1 MKRLLAYILLIS
13 ATSIAVAQD
22 VAKFAEQDIIGTARY
37 VGMAGAMTAIGG
49 DPTSVMFD
57 NPAGLGLYKHMEVSL
72 TLDLQ
77 LDRTWQSGYK
87 NFTDKRNYFIPTQC
101 SFAIPFP
108 AGAGSKIVSHNLFVG
123 YQRLKNYSRTYS
135 AAVNATTSITDVMT
149 DMANMQGTV
158 RNDYGYRDASG
169 NIFMYNDVWDN
180 ANVGWL
186 TALGYGTDRMQW
198 DATSPG
204 SADSTFYPYH
214 IPGEVILQEAIIKE
228 SGYKNQYS
236 FDYALNIDDRWYLG
250 IGLNIVSVDYVKSV
264 YYGETYTDNA
274 WLDLNHRLEYKG
286 AGINASV
293 GFIGRPTRWMR
304 FGIGFQ
310 TPSAC
315 TMKIKHYGDAASSDA
330 AKTYNYAVSTPVN
343 FYTDREFRMP
353 LRLST
358 GLGFQIGNYGLL
370 SLQYNF
376 AHWKNMKN
384 VHSLRVGGEAVIADN
399 FYLNAGY
406 AYESEF
412 LKPNEDYVWYMQPT
426 DVRTDTDFSN
436 LRYSHNASLGF
447 GYRGKYLIAQIAYSL
462 RWQRIGLFPFD
473 LAEPYNMH
481 TMTHRIALTFGFHM

>member
-1 MKRLLAYILLIS
+1 MKRLFAYILLIS

-135 AAVNATTSITDVMT
+135 AAVNAATSITDVMT
-149 DMANMQGTV
+149 DMANTAGNNE
-158 RNDYGYRDASG
+158 NDFFDSAGDFS
-169 NIFMYNDVWDN
+169 NNVWDN
-180 ANVGWL
+180 QYVGWL
-186 TALGYGTDRMQW
+186 TALGRGVDRIVW
-198 DATSPG
+198 DNANSLYY
-204 SADSTFYPYH
+204 AYPALNALT
-214 IPGEVILQEAIIKE
+214 LQEIILKE

-250 IGLNIVSVDYVKSV
+250 LGINIVSVDYVKSV

-343 FYTDREFRMP
+343 YYTDREFRMP

-370 SLQYNF
+370 SFQYNF

-447 GYRGKYLIAQIAYSL
+447 GYRGKYLIAQLAYSL